1 MRAHACG
8 GKMTDSS
15 VSSGSAR
22 KPVSAA
28 ATGRRSMVIILWIMR
43 ILLALIFLGAGTQKL
58 SGAHPMVVMFTKIGA
73 GQWLRYAVGAVEIA
87 GAVGL
92 LIPRLCGL
100 AALGLT
106 LLLVGATITNAFVIS
121 YNPLQPAVLLI
132 LSALLGWGLW
142 PATRALPAGSRAS

>member
-1 MRAHACG
+1 
-8 GKMTDSS
+8 MTDNS

-28 ATGRRSMVIILWIMR
+28 AVNGRSKAIILWIVR
-43 ILLALIFLGAGTQKL
+43 IVVALIFLGAGTQKL
-58 SGAHPMVVMFTKIGA
+58 SGAHTMVVMFTKIGA
-73 GQWLRYAVGAVEIA
+73 GQWLRYAVGVLEIA

-100 AALGLT
+100 AAVGLT
-106 LLLVGATITNAFVIS
+106 LLLVGATITNVFIIN
-121 YNPLQPAVLLI
+121 YNPLPPVLLLV

-142 PATRALPAGSRAS
+142 PATKALLAGSRAS